1 MNNLNSPC
9 IGACSLDENKVCKG
23 CFRRMDEISLWGKAT
38 DTQKISILAQSQ
50 ARQKGSLSI
59 Y

>member
-23 CFRRMDEISLWGKAT
+23 CFRRMDEISLWGRAT
-38 DTQKISILAQSQ
+38 DTQKI
-50 ARQKGSLSI
+50 
-59 Y
+59 

>member
-9 IGACSLDENKVCKG
+9 IGACSLNENKVCKG

-38 DTQKISILAQSQ
+38 DAQKINILAHSR
-50 ARQKGSLSI
+50 ARQKASLNI
-59 Y
+59 H

>member
-38 DTQKISILAQSQ
+38 DTQKISILA
-50 ARQKGSLSI
+50 
-59 Y
+59 